1 MPTENQGGQERT
13 TRKVVAIEEPV
24 PAPPVHRASG
34 RLRTVYQLPALRP
47 APKP

>member
-1 MPTENQGGQERT
+1 MPTDHRSGQERT
-13 TRKVVAIEEPV
+13 TRKVIAVEEPP

-47 APKP
+47 ASKP